1 MDLVNGCSG
10 EILLLVLLLVYFYY
24 LLFLLLC
31 FCFLFRALP
40 VVQVRMQLH
49 DVGAI
54 RFRVLDGYRIGQ
66 SA

>member
-1 MDLVNGCSG
+1 MAAAVRS
-10 EILLLVLLLVYFYY
+10 YY
-24 LLFLLLC
+24 SFSCWFIFIIFSFC
-31 FCFLFRALP
+31 FCAFVFFFRALP